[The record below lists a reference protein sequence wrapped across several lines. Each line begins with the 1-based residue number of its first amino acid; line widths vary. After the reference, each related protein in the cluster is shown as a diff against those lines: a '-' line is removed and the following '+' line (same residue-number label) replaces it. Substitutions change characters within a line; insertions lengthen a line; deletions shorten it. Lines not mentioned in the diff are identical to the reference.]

1 MKKKIA
7 LLLPLCMLLAAVVW
21 AFAAGDAGDPL
32 VSLAYLNGT
41 FLNLVDARVDERLD
55 ASDQALLEGAESDN
69 AIIADSAAV
78 WTETRLKQ
86 GDVLSGTTGTNVL
99 LLAGSAQVTYPSGTV
114 VDATTGTV
122 AASGSALSA
131 RHRYI
136 VAEDTSAAF
145 IVTSKTAV
153 VDYQGD
159 FAFSYSDAVDY
170 NAMASALKTLNL
182 FKGSFT
188 GYGEGFDLEAA
199 PTRLQALIMFIRVL
213 GEEEQALAWTGAT
226 PFTDIAKGS
235 DAERYVGY
243 AYSKG
248 YTNGYSAT
256 QFKPAGAVNAYQYT
270 EFVLRAMGYSSAANT
285 NLADT
290 LTRAQEAGVLTA
302 GEAAMLQTDKFLRAE
317 LVYISYYALDAA
329 LPGESRTL
337 GDLLCEKGVFT
348 SWEWGTAAAMVG
360 GWRL

>member
-7 LLLPLCMLLAAVVW
+7 FLLPLCILLAAAGW

-32 VSLAYLNGT
+32 ASLSYLEGT
-41 FLNLVDARVDERLD
+41 FSSLVDSRVNERLD
-55 ASDQALLEGAESDN
+55 ASDQALLAGAEGGTL
-69 AIIADSAAV
+69 AAADAST

-86 GDVLSGTTGTNVL
+86 GDALAGVTGTNVM
-99 LLAGSAQVTYPSGTV
+99 LLAGSAQVTYTSGAV

-136 VAEDTSAAF
+136 VAEDTSASFA
-145 IVTSKTAV
+145 VTSKTAV
-153 VDYQGD
+153 VDCQGSYS
-159 FAFSYSDAVDY
+159 FTYSDAVDY
-170 NAMASALKTLNL
+170 NAMAAALKALHL

-199 PTRLQALIMFIRVL
+199 PTRLQAIIMFIRVL
-213 GEEEQALAWTGAT
+213 GEEEQALAWTGTT

-235 DAERYVGY
+235 EAEKYVGY

-285 NLADT
+285 NLADVFD
-290 LTRAQEAGVLTA
+290 RAQTAGVLTA
-302 GEAAMLQTDKFLRAE
+302 GEVSMLKTDKFLRAE
-317 LVYISYYALDAA
+317 LVYISYYALEAA

-337 GDLLCEKGVFT
+337 GDLLREKGVFT
-348 SWEWGTAAAMVG
+348 SGERAAASAMVT